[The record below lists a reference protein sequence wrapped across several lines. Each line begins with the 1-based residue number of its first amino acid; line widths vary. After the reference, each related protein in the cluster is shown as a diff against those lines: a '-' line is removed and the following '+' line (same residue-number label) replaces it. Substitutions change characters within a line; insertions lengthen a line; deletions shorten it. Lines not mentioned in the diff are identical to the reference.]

1 MSRITKIK
9 SFTLYFKVLLK
20 MRKPEE
26 ELAEI
31 KSMMERSTRFLS
43 LSGLSGILAGIYS
56 LAAAGLAWYW
66 IYFPSS
72 SWGAGTE
79 SLSFRNLLNRLLFL
93 GLATLIAAV
102 SSAYFLS
109 KKKGTAAPQPFWSPA
124 SKRFLVALFLPVAL
138 GGFFCFAL
146 LHESAF
152 ELIPAAML
160 LFYGIGLVQSAQFTL
175 GEIKNLGFTQLVLGL
190 VAAFFPDFGL
200 LCWAMGFG
208 VFHLIYGA
216 LMYYRHER

>member
-1 MSRITKIK
+1 LETKNSII
-9 SFTLYFKVLLK
+9 YFVFQSTFK
-20 MRKPEE
+20 MKNPEE

-56 LAAAGLAWYW
+56 LSAAGLAWYW
-66 IYFPSS
+66 IYSPNSD
-72 SWGAGTE
+72 TE
-79 SLSFRNLLNRLLFL
+79 PLSFREILNRLLLL
-93 GLATLIAAV
+93 GMVTLIAAV
-102 SSAYFLS
+102 STAYLLS
-109 KKKGTAAPQPFWSPA
+109 KKKGTAATQTFWSPA

-152 ELIPAAML
+152 ELIPSAML

-190 VAAFFPDFGL
+190 IAAFFPDFGL
-200 LCWAMGFG
+200 LCWALGFG
-208 VFHLIYGA
+208 LFHLIYGG

>member
-1 MSRITKIK
+1 M
-9 SFTLYFKVLLK
+9 YFKVLLK

-56 LAAAGLAWYW
+56 LSAAGLAWYW

-72 SWGAGTE
+72 SWGAGAE
-79 SLSFRNLLNRLLFL
+79 SLSFRDLLNRLLFL

-109 KKKGTAAPQPFWSPA
+109 KKREKAATQPFWSPA

-190 VAAFFPDFGL
+190 IAAFFPDFGL
-200 LCWAMGFG
+200 LCWALGFG
-208 VFHLIYGA
+208 VFHLIYGG

>member
-1 MSRITKIK
+1 
-9 SFTLYFKVLLK
+9 

-43 LSGLSGILAGIYS
+43 LSGLSGILAGGYA
-56 LAAAGLAWYW
+56 LAAAGIAWFW

-72 SWGAGTE
+72 SWSDGTE
-79 SLSFRNLLNRLLFL
+79 SLSFLDLLNRMLML
-93 GLATLIAAV
+93 GLGTLIAAV
-102 SSAYFLS
+102 STAYFLS
-109 KKKGTAAPQPFWSPA
+109 KKKGTAATQPFWSPA
-124 SKRFLVALFLPVAL
+124 SKRFLQSLFLPVSL
-138 GGFFCFAL
+138 GGFFCFSL

-152 ELIPAAML
+152 ELVPAAML

-175 GEIKNLGFTQLVLGL
+175 GEIKNLGFTQIILGL
-190 VAAFFPDFGL
+190 IAAFFPDFGL

-208 VFHLIYGA
+208 IFHLIYGT
-216 LMYYRHER
+216 LMYFRHDR

>member
-1 MSRITKIK
+1 
-9 SFTLYFKVLLK
+9 
-20 MRKPEE
+20 
-26 ELAEI
+26 
-31 KSMMERSTRFLS
+31 MMERSTRFLS

-72 SWGAGTE
+72 SWGVGAE
-79 SLSFRNLLNRLLFL
+79 SLSFRNLLNRLLLL
-93 GLATLIAAV
+93 GLVTLIAAV
-102 SSAYFLS
+102 SSSYFLS
-109 KKKGTAAPQPFWSPA
+109 KKRGTAATQPFWSPA

-146 LHESAF
+146 LHERAF

-175 GEIKNLGFTQLVLGL
+175 GEIKNLGLTQLVLGL

-200 LCWAMGFG
+200 LCWAFGFG

>member
-1 MSRITKIK
+1 
-9 SFTLYFKVLLK
+9 
-20 MRKPEE
+20 
-26 ELAEI
+26 
-31 KSMMERSTRFLS
+31 
-43 LSGLSGILAGIYS
+43 
-56 LAAAGLAWYW
+56 
-66 IYFPSS
+66 
-72 SWGAGTE
+72 
-79 SLSFRNLLNRLLFL
+79 LNRLLFL

-109 KKKGTAAPQPFWSPA
+109 KKREKAATQPFWSPA

-190 VAAFFPDFGL
+190 IAAFFPDFGL
-200 LCWAMGFG
+200 LCWALGFG
-208 VFHLIYGA
+208 VFHLIYGG

>member
-1 MSRITKIK
+1 LDSKE
-9 SFTLYFKVLLK
+9 LYIYFVLQSTFK

-43 LSGLSGILAGIYS
+43 LSGLSGILAGIYA
-56 LAAAGLAWYW
+56 LVAAGLAWYW

-72 SWGAGTE
+72 SWGTGAE
-79 SLSFRNLLNRLLFL
+79 SLSFRDLLNRLLLL
-93 GLATLIAAV
+93 GLITLLAAV
-102 SSAYFLS
+102 STAYALS
-109 KKKGTAAPQPFWSPA
+109 KKKGTAATQPFWSPA
-124 SKRFLVALFLPVAL
+124 SKRFLQSLFLPVAL

-152 ELIPAAML
+152 ELIPAALL

-175 GEIKNLGFTQLVLGL
+175 GEIKNLGYTQLVLGL
-190 VAAFFPDFGL
+190 LAAFFPAFGL

-208 VFHLIYGA
+208 IFHLIYGT
-216 LMYYRHER
+216 LMYFRHER

>member
-1 MSRITKIK
+1 MKN
-9 SFTLYFKVLLK
+9 
-20 MRKPEE
+20 PEE

-43 LSGLSGILAGIYS
+43 LSGLSGVLAGIYA
-56 LAAAGLAWYW
+56 LTAAGLTWYW
-66 IYFPSS
+66 IYFPNS
-72 SWGAGTE
+72 SWGAGAAP
-79 SLSFRNLLNRLLFL
+79 LSFRELLNRLLFL
-93 GLATLIAAV
+93 GLVTLVAAV
-102 SSAYFLS
+102 STAYFLS
-109 KKKGTAAPQPFWSPA
+109 KKKGTTATQPFWSPA
-124 SKRFLVALFLPVAL
+124 SKRFLLALFLPVAL

-146 LHESAF
+146 LHESTF

-175 GEIKNLGFTQLVLGL
+175 GEIKNLGYTQLALGL
-190 VAAFFPDFGL
+190 IAAFFPDYGL

-216 LMYYRHER
+216 LMYCRHER

>member
-1 MSRITKIK
+1 
-9 SFTLYFKVLLK
+9 

-43 LSGLSGILAGIYS
+43 LSGLSGILAGIYA
-56 LAAAGLAWYW
+56 LAAASIAWYW

-72 SWGAGTE
+72 NWSDGTE
-79 SLSFRNLLNRLLFL
+79 SLSFRGLLNRMLIL
-93 GLATLIAAV
+93 GLGTLIAALG
-102 SSAYFLS
+102 SAYFLS
-109 KKKGTAAPQPFWSPA
+109 KKKGTATTQPFWSPA

-138 GGFFCFAL
+138 GGLFCFAL

-208 VFHLIYGA
+208 IFHLIYGT
-216 LMYYRHER
+216 LMYFRHDR

>member
-1 MSRITKIK
+1 
-9 SFTLYFKVLLK
+9 

-43 LSGLSGILAGIYS
+43 LSGLSGILVGGYA
-56 LAAAGLAWYW
+56 LAAAGIAWFW

-72 SWGAGTE
+72 SWSDGTE
-79 SLSFRNLLNRLLFL
+79 SLSFHDLLNRMLML
-93 GLATLIAAV
+93 GLGTLIAAV
-102 SSAYFLS
+102 STAYFLS
-109 KKKGTAAPQPFWSPA
+109 KKKGTAATQPFWSPA
-124 SKRFLVALFLPVAL
+124 SKRFLQSLFLPVAL
-138 GGFFCFAL
+138 GGFFCFSL

-152 ELIPAAML
+152 ELVPAAML

-175 GEIKNLGFTQLVLGL
+175 GEIKNLGFTQIILGL
-190 VAAFFPDFGL
+190 IAAFFPDFGL

-208 VFHLIYGA
+208 IFHLIYGT
-216 LMYYRHER
+216 LMYFRHDR